1 MNLPFMCQV
10 VANQISEASGLLEIL
25 SLLSLWYTLAVL
37 EPISCL
43 CFLSITPKNIKK
55 NHRLSHIFNWYKKG
69 ILGRKGFRATDFLAQ
84 LYFSKIDGQKQPPD
98 VLYKKLFLKVSQ
110 YSQENTCAEFCEF
123 FKNTFF
129 TRTPPD
135 DCL

>member
-55 NHRLSHIFNWYKKG
+55 KHRLSHIFNWYKKG
-69 ILGRKGFRATDFLAQ
+69 ILGRKGFRATDFL
-84 LYFSKIDGQKQPPD
+84 LNS
-98 VLYKKLFLKVSQ
+98 
-110 YSQENTCAEFCEF
+110 CATVIL
-123 FKNTFF
+123 FKNRCSKAA
-129 TRTPPD
+129 TR
-135 DCL
+135 CAL